1 MIAPPMIQ
9 RTFGFT
15 RLLGASSG
23 TLAHP
28 HGRLVGRRSPAP
40 GAVGPV
46 RRERALAIPAASLA
60 GRRRPPISTRRAD
73 AGLLRLGLIDAF
85 LELLETRPK
94 RSRELREPVR
104 PEQDQH
110 DDQDDQQFLRTKSKH
125 PWDSSAEGSQ
135 RLRRTLHLLYP
146 SPRRNGLSER
156 PDRTSR
162 TRSVRQNWTAHRLSV
177 AAHGAIRLISQGIRK
192 FRWRP
197 QSCGKREMAHSSGW

>member
-60 GRRRPPISTRRAD
+60 GRRRPPISTWRAG

-125 PWDSSAEGSQ
+125 PWDSSTSAKDSQ
-135 RLRRTLHLLYP
+135 PTVPVPTAQWTLRTPRYDQSNKIRPLKLDRP
-146 SPRRNGLSER
+146 SPERRGSWRHTLDFTGH
-156 PDRTSR
+156 PKI
-162 TRSVRQNWTAHRLSV
+162 HRLGTTPAPFVLRWSV
-177 AAHGAIRLISQGIRK
+177 CSR
-192 FRWRP
+192 
-197 QSCGKREMAHSSGW
+197 M